1 MSLTSLEDQIEEEVK
16 RRVRLKLRAA
26 WKTLA
31 DSIFDHLKLL
41 WEEICKDGDVLQDE
55 GQSTSDPASPQL
67 DGNNTETD
75 DSTGSDDSER
85 DTEETQTN
93 DMTLPNDTNVEED
106 DDYSTTA
113 NESDDND
120 RWTSDFDTLRTN
132 SPNRTEEDGVIAE
145 DEYPASGRISDLL
158 NHVPLATEVE
168 EVEEEGNHEDE
179 GEVEYQM
186 RGTVENGNIDNLEAE
201 GPFVEPPSP
210 PQAAKSKR
218 KVADSPCPYCSKMFV
233 EAKGV
238 KIHISKSRYCKDQRM
253 QRRSGFMG
261 DDDGPSAASTP
272 INQGINRK

>member
-1 MSLTSLEDQIEEEVK
+1 MSLTSKSLEEQIEEEVK

-26 WKTLA
+26 WKTLV
-31 DSIFDHLKLL
+31 DSTFDHLKLL

-55 GQSTSDPASPQL
+55 GQSRPDPASAQQ
-67 DGNNTETD
+67 DGDNTEID
-75 DSTGSDDSER
+75 DSTGSDYSER

-120 RWTSDFDTLRTN
+120 RWTSDFDTLRTS
-132 SPNRTEEDGVIAE
+132 SPNRTEDDGCIAE

-158 NHVPLATEVE
+158 NHVPLAR
-168 EVEEEGNHEDE
+168 EVEEEDF
-179 GEVEYQM
+179 
-186 RGTVENGNIDNLEAE
+186 DNLEAE
-201 GPFVEPPSP
+201 CPFVEPPPP
-210 PQAAKSKR
+210 PQAVKSRR
-218 KVADSPCPYCSKMFV
+218 KVADTPCPYCSKLFV
-233 EAKGV
+233 NV
-238 KIHISKSRYCKDQRM
+238 NIHISKSRHCKEQRM

-272 INQGINRK
+272 INQTEDNFIFT

>member
-26 WKTLA
+26 WKTLL
-31 DSIFDHLKLL
+31 DSTFDHLKLL

-55 GQSTSDPASPQL
+55 GQSRPDSASAQQGG
-67 DGNNTETD
+67 DNTETD

-106 DDYSTTA
+106 DDYSTE

-132 SPNRTEEDGVIAE
+132 SPNRTEEDGGIAE
-145 DEYPASGRISDLL
+145 DEYPASCRISDLL

-218 KVADSPCPYCSKMFV
+218 KVADTSCPYCYKMFV

-272 INQGINRK
+272 INHEINRK